1 VGFEGIAAVQARI
14 TQIQQ
19 QVTPQLSPTRSTNV
33 DFATT
38 LRDAL
43 ATKPAPPTGSSPV
56 VAGSQTLSEFV
67 STALAQNGD
76 QYIWGAHTSP
86 NDPNPAAFDCSELTK
101 WAAAR
106 VGVTIPDGA
115 VAQYLQIKEQGTL
128 MSVEEA
134 LRTPGALLFRYNH
147 EPTGPGDIPSD
158 SHVAISLGD
167 GRTIEARGR
176 KYGVGIFDAKD
187 RFNYAGMIPAMV

>member
-1 VGFEGIAAVQARI
+1 VGLDGIAAVQARI

-19 QVTPQLSPTRSTNV
+19 QVTAALTPARSNAV
-33 DFATT
+33 DFETT
-38 LRDAL
+38 LQQAL
-43 ATKPAPPTGSSPV
+43 ATEPAAPPSSSPV
-56 VAGSQTLSEFV
+56 VAGSQTLSDFV
-67 STALAQNGD
+67 STALAQSGD

-86 NDPNPAAFDCSELTK
+86 SDPDPAAFDCSELTK

-115 VAQYLQIKEQGTL
+115 VAQYLQIKEHGTL
-128 MSVEEA
+128 MSVDEA

-176 KYGVGIFDAKD
+176 NYGVGIFDAKD
-187 RFNYAGMIPAMV
+187 RFNYAGVIPSMR

>member
-1 VGFEGIAAVQARI
+1 VALDGIAAVQARI

-19 QVTPQLSPTRSTNV
+19 QVTAHLTPARSTAV
-33 DFATT
+33 DFETT
-38 LRDAL
+38 LQQAL
-43 ATKPAPPTGSSPV
+43 ATEPAAPTDSSPV
-56 VAGSQTLSEFV
+56 VAGSRTLSDFV

-86 NDPNPAAFDCSELTK
+86 TDPNPGAFDCSELTK

-115 VAQYLQIKEQGTL
+115 VAQYLQIKEHGTL
-128 MSVEEA
+128 MSVDEA

-176 KYGVGIFDAKD
+176 NYGVGIFDAKD
-187 RFNYAGMIPAMV
+187 RFNYAGVIPAML